1 MESMRVPQG
10 LEQWAALLQDKLL
23 PVPAT
28 TIALLRR
35 QLQDPTSSM
44 QQLIPIISRD
54 PVMAMHC
61 IGLANRLNR
70 NPDTDVSTIDLAVS
84 TLGLD
89 RINELAHELPA
100 IKLNIDSVAH
110 KQYFHALANS
120 YQAANNAQM
129 LCRFKDAAMINTTR
143 TAALLY
149 GIGHWALWRYAPQQ
163 MSQIKIRVN
172 ELHQDTA
179 LAEVEELGCTIQQVS
194 ERLIHCW
201 NLSRLAEEAL
211 QHKTSPD
218 DKMLQQLHLQAT
230 DPIQLDSGQ
239 ERDTKQLRNAPFY
252 PVKLANWLA
261 LTSPLGWTHPK
272 TRRVE
277 QLISDLL
284 QQPIS
289 EVSSLLHQ
297 NCVQASREHP
307 MTGLMTPA
315 ALMLLLPSA
324 LLLNYRVPGAAVTT
338 QRAVKPATATP
349 TPEATA
355 EQNQDPDNSQYRD
368 RALYIAAFTR
378 LTRQADSFNSRDEVL
393 KLLLRATVDGLGIER
408 VLCYHVNYEFRM
420 TPLGHRGCSNSEP
433 LASLTLNLSIP
444 GLFKRLSQ
452 KTLTAW
458 VNDQNRDKAW
468 PSLPERFKKLC
479 HPRSFIISSFFG
491 NEPQPLICYADMK
504 APERQLSE
512 FQSKQYKRII
522 AAVDHCLKTMP

>member
-1 MESMRVPQG
+1 MESTPVPQG
-10 LEQWAALLQDKLL
+10 LDQWVALLQDKLL

-35 QLQDPTSSM
+35 QLQDPMSSM
-44 QQLIPIISRD
+44 QQLIPIINRD
-54 PVMAMHC
+54 PVMSMHC

-89 RINELAHELPA
+89 RINQLAHELPA

-120 YQAANNAQM
+120 YQAATHAQM
-129 LCRFKDAAMINTTR
+129 LCRFKDTAMVNTTR

-163 MSQIKIRVN
+163 MSQIKIRIY

-179 LAEVEELGCTIQQVS
+179 LAEAEELGCTIQDIS
-194 ERLIHCW
+194 ERLINSW

-211 QHKTSPD
+211 QHQTSPND
-218 DKMLQQLHLQAT
+218 EMLQQLHLHAT
-230 DPIQLDSGQ
+230 DPTQLDSGQ
-239 ERDTKQLRNAPFY
+239 ERDTKQLLNAPFY

-261 LTSPLGWTHPK
+261 LTAPLGWAHAK

-284 QQPIS
+284 QQPTG

-297 NCVQASREHP
+297 NCAQASREHP

-315 ALMLLLPSA
+315 GLMLLLPSA
-324 LLLNYRVPGAAVTT
+324 LLLNYRVPGATVSA
-338 QRAVKPATATP
+338 QRSVKPTATQ
-349 TPEATA
+349 ETA
-355 EQNQDPDNSQYRD
+355 ADQRQEPSEGQYRD
-368 RALYIAAFTR
+368 RALYIEAFAR
-378 LTRQADSFNSRDEVL
+378 LTRQADSFSSRDDVL
-393 KLLLRATVDGLGIER
+393 KLLLRAAVDGLGIER
-408 VLCYHVNYEFRM
+408 VLCYHVNYQLRM
-420 TPLGHRGCSNSEP
+420 TPLGHRGCSNGEP

-458 VNDQNRDKAW
+458 INDQNRDKAW
-468 PSLPERFKKLC
+468 PSLPERFKKIC

-491 NEPQPLICYADMK
+491 KEPQPLICYADMK
-504 APERQLSE
+504 DPERQLSE

>member
-1 MESMRVPQG
+1 MESTRVPQG
-10 LEQWAALLQDKLL
+10 LDQWVALLQDKLL

-35 QLQDPTSSM
+35 QLQDQTTSM
-44 QQLIPIISRD
+44 QQLIPIINRD

-100 IKLNIDSVAH
+100 IKLNSDSVAH
-110 KQYFHALANS
+110 KQYFHALADS
-120 YQAANNAQM
+120 YQAATHAQM

-149 GIGHWALWRYAPQQ
+149 SIGHWALWRYAPQQ
-163 MSQIKIRVN
+163 MSQIKIRIN

-179 LAEVEELGCTIQQVS
+179 LAEVEELGCTIQQIS
-194 ERLIHCW
+194 EKLIHCW
-201 NLSRLAEEAL
+201 HLSRLAEEAL
-211 QHKTSPD
+211 QHKTSPND
-218 DKMLQQLHLQAT
+218 EMLQQVHLQAT
-230 DPIQLDSGQ
+230 DPTQLDSGQ
-239 ERDTKQLRNAPFY
+239 ERDTKQLLNAPYY

-261 LTSPLGWTHPK
+261 LTAPLGWVHPK
-272 TRRVE
+272 TRRIE

-284 QQPIS
+284 QQPLNDVVHS
-289 EVSSLLHQ
+289 LHQ
-297 NCVQASREHP
+297 NCVRASREHP

-324 LLLNYRVPGAAVTT
+324 LLLNYRVPGATVTT
-338 QRAVKPATATP
+338 QHSAKPAATP
-349 TPEATA
+349 APETTA
-355 EQNQDPDNSQYRD
+355 EQGQEPNDSQYRD
-368 RALYIAAFTR
+368 HALYIEALTR

-393 KLLLRATVDGLGIER
+393 KLLLRAVVDSLGIER
-408 VLCYHVNYEFRM
+408 VLCYHVNYELKM

-433 LASLTLNLSIP
+433 LTSLTLNLSIP

-452 KTLTAW
+452 KTLTVW
-458 VNDQNRDKAW
+458 INDQNRDKAW
-468 PSLPERFKKLC
+468 PALPERFKKLC
-479 HPRSFIISSFFG
+479 HPRSFIISSLFG
-491 NEPQPLICYADMK
+491 KEPQPLICYADMK
-504 APERQLSE
+504 DPEHQLNE
-512 FQSKQYKRII
+512 FQSKQYKRLV
-522 AAVDHCLKTMP
+522 AAAGHCLKTMP